1 MFWVEVGVVD
11 RRWLNKKGT
20 EIKKNKKI
28 RKKRDR

>member
-20 EIKKNKKI
+20 EIKKNKKNKK
-28 RKKRDR
+28 KKR